1 MMSNDLLPLAAPVI
15 AQAVSY
21 ALQFAGESMRK
32 GLQGDL
38 YVKLRDAVWNLI
50 LSKNRPRR
58 RSRCSPNCPPI
69 PRRPISGCRT

>member
-32 GLQGDL
+32 GLQG
-38 YVKLRDAVWNLI
+38 AI
-50 LSKNRPRR
+50 CTS
-58 RSRCSPNCPPI
+58 S
-69 PRRPISGCRT
+69 